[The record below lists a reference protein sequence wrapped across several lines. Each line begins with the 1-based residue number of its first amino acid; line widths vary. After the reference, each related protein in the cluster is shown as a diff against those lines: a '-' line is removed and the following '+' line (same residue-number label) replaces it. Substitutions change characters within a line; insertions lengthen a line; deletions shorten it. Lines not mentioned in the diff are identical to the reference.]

1 MLQCNDTLKPLQKID
16 IQQQLKQVQISL
28 NKLLI
33 EEPELE
39 KMGTT
44 FTGVFRTPDFWYAAH
59 IGDSRVY
66 LFRPSEQKLWHTW
79 DHSFVGELMR
89 THEITVEAGRFH
101 PMSNRIAKAIIAQ
114 KEDKIVT
121 ASIVKIDEL
130 KKGDILLLCSDGLV
144 EAWGDWE
151 LVQLFADN
159 TLGFEQKCEILA
171 RQCNDKSKDN
181 NTAIIAEI
189 EDKDAFS
196 YGSNSELD
204 WTSFEEAEADYKQ
217 YLRDIE
223 PAELVDAEWQEN
235 KSAMEK
241 LQNEQP
247 IEADQ
252 TSEDFSEAKP
262 QRIGNVR
269 YWVIGLITMLCVF
282 LAVSRFYQSDNTQ
295 SDAQSQKENRS
306 SQKGTKDDKQQD
318 TSKKDNTTE
327 MVGETAKSENA
338 TNNARTDGKEEESNN
353 TAPSEKIDN
362 ESEER
367 GSDGN
372 QQERSEATNQDEK
385 VKNDSI
391 ASPPGGELKKW

>member
-1 MLQCNDTLKPLQKID
+1 
-16 IQQQLKQVQISL
+16 
-28 NKLLI
+28 
-33 EEPELE
+33 
-39 KMGTT
+39 
-44 FTGVFRTPDFWYAAH
+44 
-59 IGDSRVY
+59 
-66 LFRPSEQKLWHTW
+66 
-79 DHSFVGELMR
+79 
-89 THEITVEAGRFH
+89 
-101 PMSNRIAKAIIAQ
+101 
-114 KEDKIVT
+114 
-121 ASIVKIDEL
+121 
-130 KKGDILLLCSDGLV
+130 
-144 EAWGDWE
+144 
-151 LVQLFADN
+151 
-159 TLGFEQKCEILA
+159 
-171 RQCNDKSKDN
+171 
-181 NTAIIAEI
+181 
-189 EDKDAFS
+189 
-196 YGSNSELD
+196 
-204 WTSFEEAEADYKQ
+204 
-217 YLRDIE
+217 
-223 PAELVDAEWQEN
+223 
-235 KSAMEK
+235 MEK

-385 VKNDSI
+385 VKNDTI
-391 ASPPGGELKKW
+391 DSPPGGELKKW